1 MAADQRRSIA
11 LRFIR
16 ATNVPFSLSNPVM
29 AKAIKFATVAVCL
42 LCILA
47 ICVAPLVDLPATN
60 LRTYQLA
67 LVLMWSLMASA
78 FCLILSTS
86 QLFIRVCAILFTLP
100 RPKPLSLSLP
110 IQTSCVL
117 QC

>member
-1 MAADQRRSIA
+1 
-11 LRFIR
+11 
-16 ATNVPFSLSNPVM
+16 M
-29 AKAIKFATVAVCL
+29 AKAIKFAIVTVCL

-47 ICVAPLVDLPATN
+47 ICIAPFVDLPATN
-60 LRTYQLA
+60 LRIYQLA

-78 FCLILSTS
+78 ICSILSAS
-86 QLFIRVCAILFTLP
+86 QLFMHVCAILFTLP
-100 RPKPLSLSLP
+100 RQKILPLSLP

>member
-1 MAADQRRSIA
+1 
-11 LRFIR
+11 
-16 ATNVPFSLSNPVM
+16 M
-29 AKAIKFATVAVCL
+29 AKAIKLVTVAVCL

-47 ICVAPLVDLPATN
+47 ICIAPLVDLPATN

-78 FCLILSTS
+78 FCLILSSS
-86 QLFIRVCAILFTLP
+86 QLFVRVCARLFTLP
-100 RPKPLSLSLP
+100 HQKILPLSLPLQ
-110 IQTSCVL
+110 ISCVL

>member
-1 MAADQRRSIA
+1 MAR
-11 LRFIR
+11 
-16 ATNVPFSLSNPVM
+16 
-29 AKAIKFATVAVCL
+29 AIKFAVVAVCL

-47 ICVAPLVDLPATN
+47 ICIAPLVDLPATS

-78 FCLILSTS
+78 FCLILSAS
-86 QLFIRVCAILFTLP
+86 QLFIRICATLFTLP
-100 RPKPLSLSLP
+100 RRKILSLTLP
-110 IQTSCVL
+110 IQNSCVL

>member
-1 MAADQRRSIA
+1 
-11 LRFIR
+11 
-16 ATNVPFSLSNPVM
+16 M
-29 AKAIKFATVAVCL
+29 AKAIKFAIVAVCL

-47 ICVAPLVDLPATN
+47 ICIAPYVDLPATN

-67 LVLMWSLMASA
+67 LVMMWSLMASA
-78 FCLILSTS
+78 FCLILSVS
-86 QLFIRVCAILFTLP
+86 RLFLRVCAMLFTLP
-100 RPKPLSLSLP
+100 RQKILPLALP